1 MERLEEIEQQDE
13 PSKVLSQN
21 NSITQVFE
29 KEKSGRVRGVDF
41 GPTPNQL
48 FGPNSHSSGNGVQV
62 EETRRKLL
70 ELQTELEVEKLKLKT
85 IEDEATAEKRKRQ
98 AMKSA
103 LRNLFQ
109 RQGEEL
115 SSNITAGMSSV
126 E

>member
-13 PSKVLSQN
+13 PFKVLSQN
-21 NSITQVFE
+21 NSIAQVFK
-29 KEKSGRVRGVDF
+29 KEKSGRVHGVDF
-41 GPTPNQL
+41 GSTPSQL
-48 FGPNSHSSGNGVQV
+48 FGLNSHSSGNRVQV

-70 ELQTELEVEKLKLKT
+70 ELQTELEAEKLKRKA
-85 IEDEATAEKRKRQ
+85 IEDEVAAEKRKRQ

-115 SSNITAGMSSV
+115 PLDITVGMNSV